1 MIDSRHKK
9 WKREAERRAESR
21 GTETQAA
28 RAALANPRTPPAFEH
43 SKLRPILT
51 FYSRFLSLKSL

>member
-51 FYSRFLSLKSL
+51 FILGLYP